1 MKLSVSLPEE
11 VVVYLDSYAHREG
24 FDSRSAVLQQAVR
37 LLQETELVEA
47 YKVAFDEWEGSEDAQ
62 LWETTVG
69 DGISD

>member
-11 VVVYLDSYAHREG
+11 VVVYLDDYAHREG

-37 LLQETELVEA
+37 MLQENELVDA
-47 YKVAFDEWEGSEDAQ
+47 YKEAFLEWEGSEDAQ
-62 LWETTVG
+62 LWESTAG